1 MMTDVGVQ
9 HDSGG
14 SVDALAAVY
23 REHYA
28 TLVGLA
34 RLLLDERGLAE
45 EVVQEAFAR
54 TYAGVAAAADAR
66 RPAAVCAAR
75 GRQPGPGRSAAA
87 DRGAPGD
94 GRPRPPDAPSAEDG
108 VLAAA
113 RDREVA
119 DAVRALPRR
128 QRECVVLRYF
138 LDCSTAETADALG
151 VSDGT
156 VKQHLHRALAALGV
170 ALAEDQRAR
179 ARGGGRMNT
188 DELRDALRA
197 DADAPVGRGT
207 WDTVQA
213 HGAQIRRRRRGAQ
226 GAVAIVSVVVIA
238 AGALALDGHVLDGG
252 GEHDAVSSRPR
263 RVLCP
268 TRSSPA

>member
-54 TYAGVAAAADAR
+54 TYAAWPRLRTPDDPLPYVRRAVVNLARGGLRRRIVAR
-66 RPAAVCAAR
+66 RATVAPAA
-75 GRQPGPGRSAAA
+75 
-87 DRGAPGD
+87 
-94 GRPRPPDAPSAEDG
+94 DAPSAEDG

-138 LDCSTAETADALG
+138 LECSTAQTADALG

-170 ALAEDQRAR
+170 ALEDHAQEHAEED
-179 ARGGGRMNT
+179 
-188 DELRDALRA
+188 
-197 DADAPVGRGT
+197 V
-207 WDTVQA
+207 
-213 HGAQIRRRRRGAQ
+213 
-226 GAVAIVSVVVIA
+226 
-238 AGALALDGHVLDGG
+238 
-252 GEHDAVSSRPR
+252 
-263 RVLCP
+263 
-268 TRSSPA
+268 